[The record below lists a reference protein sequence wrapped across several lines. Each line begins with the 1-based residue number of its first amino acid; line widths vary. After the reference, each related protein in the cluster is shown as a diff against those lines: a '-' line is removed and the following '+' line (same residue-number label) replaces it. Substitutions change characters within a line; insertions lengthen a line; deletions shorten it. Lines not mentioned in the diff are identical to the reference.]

1 MIFFSPA
8 KNVERLLRVDV
19 SVVIVDFF
27 ERKIAFSNSLRVY
40 AYFLCSRLSIQP
52 SLHTINVSKCKCK
65 CKCFV
70 YRRSALSYQAS
81 LQALHC

>member
-40 AYFLCSRLSIQP
+40 AYFLCSRVSIQP
-52 SLHTINVSKCKCK
+52 SLQTINVSKCKCK
-65 CKCFV
+65 CFV
-70 YRRSALSYQAS
+70 YSGSALSYQAS